1 MKCPKCGK
9 DLVETES
16 EVFCPTPECEKTMG
30 PALIGPVLLA
40 RVREL
45 EGEKEKVR
53 SLLCGAISMRSGDPY
68 IEEKAKEQ
76 NVSDA
81 ELVGMLDNLAELW
94 EDQCDELHTEAIIQ
108 RTARE
113 MERRELEGKLTT
125 ARLEFQNIVEQ
136 WEARSE
142 LFPSEEQCAATLAD
156 FAKEA
161 LEKIGGKS

>member
-45 EGEKEKVR
+45 EGK
-53 SLLCGAISMRSGDPY
+53 
-68 IEEKAKEQ
+68 
-76 NVSDA
+76 
-81 ELVGMLDNLAELW
+81 LA
-94 EDQCDELHTEAIIQ
+94 
-108 RTARE
+108 
-113 MERRELEGKLTT
+113 T

-136 WEARSE
+136 WVFRSE
-142 LFPSEEQCAATLAD
+142 IFPTEEQCAATLAD
-156 FAKEA
+156 FARKA